1 MRISVECGGFT
12 EAADACRAANQVAA
26 LVTGSLCSQ
35 IAGCGGMAGN
45 DATSSD
51 FARSYDASALEALD
65 ALAAVT
71 HAFIGAARLL
81 AVTGLNHAN
90 AEAASAGLAV
100 AAYVG
105 GALAED
111 SFVRVRLGVP
121 PSSLGAQEPAL
132 GQVDAWILDQVEG
145 FVWPGA
151 DVERLRRA
159 GSAWRR
165 SASSVAGLA
174 DHVDAARA
182 LVVLQRSPE
191 VPLAVAALDELATV
205 VTDTA
210 WQVDLLATACEDYAA
225 AVEDAHAR
233 TRALLA
239 EVARAVVE
247 GVVLSAVVAG
257 ISGGLGGGAAT
268 AAAIARV
275 QAYAPRFH
283 ALLVALR
290 ATVASAA
297 ARLRTAQDEL
307 VALRVRAEKFARVP
321 VRTERGSM
329 KSPLG
334 WGGGKKAGWLAEHEM
349 PPGHTLSDHVGR
361 TVDELVERCRTKGL
375 ARSSTFPDDSTAER
389 VIDRALD
396 TQKSVIEEWL
406 RSGTQKALPLNLEL
420 GTKTGITVTKS
431 AEVVEQTGVRVVLV
445 PNASM
450 PRGWQILT
458 AYPA

>member
-1 MRISVECGGFT
+1 MRISVECAGFT
-12 EAADACRAANQVAA
+12 EAADACRTANQVAA

-35 IAGCGGMAGN
+35 LAGCGGMAGN

-71 HAFIGAARLL
+71 HAFIGAGRLL
-81 AVTGLNHAN
+81 AVTGLNHAK
-90 AEAASAGLAV
+90 AEAASAGLTV

-105 GALAED
+105 GALDED
-111 SFVRVRLGVP
+111 SFVRVRPSVP

-191 VPLAVAALDELATV
+191 VPLAVVALDELAAV

-210 WQVDLLATACEDYAA
+210 WQVDLLATACDDYAA
-225 AVEDAHAR
+225 AVKDAHAR

-247 GVVLSAVVAG
+247 GVVLSAIVAG

-283 ALLVALR
+283 ALLVSLR
-290 ATVASAA
+290 ATVATTA
-297 ARLRTAQDEL
+297 ARLRTAQEEL
-307 VALRVRAEKFARVP
+307 VALRGRAEKFARVP

-329 KSPLG
+329 KSPMG
-334 WGGGKKAGWLAEHEM
+334 WGGARKTGWLAQHEV
-349 PPGHTLSDHVGR
+349 PPGHTLRDHVGKTVEELHGRLSR
-361 TVDELVERCRTKGL
+361 T
-375 ARSSTFPDDSTAER
+375 ARPRASTFDDEASAENFLGELFTHYADE
-389 VIDRALD
+389 IQAW
-396 TQKSVIEEWL
+396 Q
-406 RSGTQKALPLNLEL
+406 RSGTSDKLLLQLDL
-420 GTKTGITVTKS
+420 GTRTGTTALRDGTIVHPTSVK
-431 AEVVEQTGVRVVLV
+431 AVLIPAAV
-445 PNASM
+445 GAH
-450 PRGWQILT
+450 RWRLLT
-458 AYPA
+458 AYPN